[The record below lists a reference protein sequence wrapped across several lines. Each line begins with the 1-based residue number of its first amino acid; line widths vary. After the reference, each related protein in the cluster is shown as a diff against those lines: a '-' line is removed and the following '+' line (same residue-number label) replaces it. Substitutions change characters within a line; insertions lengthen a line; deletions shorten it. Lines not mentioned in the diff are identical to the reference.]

1 MGFLIDS
8 KSGSGFDI
16 PEKTPL
22 IILGNMNL
30 VELNR
35 QQTPLT
41 TRDIC
46 YENDHRSDFDLDW
59 HGIRRC

>member
-22 IILGNMNL
+22 IIQGDMNL

-35 QQTPLT
+35 QQTTLIT
-41 TRDIC
+41 GDIC
-46 YENDHRSDFDLDW
+46 YENDHRSDLT
-59 HGIRRC
+59 